1 MSAGA
6 AMRLAIALTGEIL
19 DLLEAG
25 DYAHVNRLELRRQA
39 AIRQAFS
46 APVASIDPIGAQQ
59 LRNLNQQVVDKLE
72 LARQAIV
79 LQQAR
84 LRTAGKANRAYLETV
99 STGR

>member
-25 DYAHVNRLELRRQA
+25 DYARVNRLEVRRQA
-39 AIRQAFS
+39 AIRQAFA
-46 APVASIDPIGAQQ
+46 APVAAIDPLGAQQ
-59 LRNLNQQVVDKLE
+59 LRNLNQQVVDRLR
-72 LARQAIV
+72 LAREAII

-84 LRTAGKANRAYLETV
+84 LRTAGKARQAYLD
-99 STGR
+99 TGAAGR